1 MGGCRLCK
9 NFKWRSL
16 TFTWLLYTRLSNW
29 LAWLLSRSDSQDTR
43 ERGGGTVGHLSF
55 VLRFPFTTIC
65 WSLPSRPAGRTSS
78 ELSTGCGVEGV
89 GVQVKNSGPHSEH
102 QSTVLELG
110 IGFWA
115 SVPRVLGWRTL
126 QFRWTALT
134 PGIALPSRVR
144 IGSRKMG
151 GILAL
156 AFSLHFGWPES
167 LPVRQLPGSSVQGQ
181 AKGRDVHR

>member
-1 MGGCRLCK
+1 M
-9 NFKWRSL
+9 
-16 TFTWLLYTRLSNW
+16 
-29 LAWLLSRSDSQDTR
+29 
-43 ERGGGTVGHLSF
+43 
-55 VLRFPFTTIC
+55 
-65 WSLPSRPAGRTSS
+65 
-78 ELSTGCGVEGV
+78 

-144 IGSRKMG
+144 IGSREMG